1 MLDHDVL
8 NPLVENSSRTIRSGY
23 GTLSTSDISQEMWM
37 WVYGNKSKVEEYLR
51 GGPDGVRLLGFR
63 LRSIGHQY
71 ARKELAQQNGVEYED
86 IHVYTT
92 GSLRLLLSDVFDYED
107 WQSHQVV
114 YDDMPKVKAQT
125 NMTGDRIAMLADVTR
140 VLPSLEDDQYN
151 ALIWIFK
158 LNWSYEQLAEYLEIS
173 VHAAR
178 KRVDRAI
185 GRLRVLLMGIE
196 RETDQPEREYMG
208 TRRPVS
214 NSTAMSYQS
223 AVWDG

>member
-23 GTLSTSDISQEMWM
+23 TTLSASDISQEMWM
-37 WVYGNKSKVEEYLR
+37 WIYGNKSKVEEYLR
-51 GGPDGVRLLGFR
+51 EGSEGVRLLGFR

-86 IHVYTT
+86 IHIYTT

-140 VLPSLEDDQYN
+140 VLPYLEDDQYN
-151 ALIWIFK
+151 ALVWIFK
-158 LNWSYEQLAEYLEIS
+158 LHWTYEELAEYLDIS
-173 VHAAR
+173 TAAAR

-185 GRLRVLLMGIE
+185 GRLRTLLMGIE
-196 RETDQPEREYMG
+196 KDAGQPERESIG
-208 TRRPVS
+208 ARRPVS

-223 AVWDG
+223 SVWDG